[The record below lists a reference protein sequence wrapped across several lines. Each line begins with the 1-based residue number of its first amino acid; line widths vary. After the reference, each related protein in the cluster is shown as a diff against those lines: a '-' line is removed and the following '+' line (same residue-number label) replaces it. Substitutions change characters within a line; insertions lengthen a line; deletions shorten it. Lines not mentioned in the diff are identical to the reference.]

1 MRIRTLVSLM
11 LPVAYAM
18 PALATVAVTTPT
30 NNATVGS
37 TVQVVAS
44 SSTTCAKGVA
54 SSGIYI
60 DNALTYTVKG
70 TSVNTAITLKP
81 GKHSVVVQEWDN
93 CGGASTAPLTLTVPT
108 VGGVTVASPANGA
121 TVGTPAPF
129 VASATTNCAQGVA
142 AMGVYVNNSLMYK
155 ANGAT
160 LNAPITMGVGQQTA
174 VVQAWDNCGGS
185 TTTPVTVAVTGT
197 TIPNIQAAPGW
208 NQWGE
213 LAPTYNICN
222 APCSGITWS
231 MLQHQTVVSTSGN
244 STEFKIGGTTPYS
257 DVLWSNPVIGQGN
270 LQGLTDANHKLLP
283 TLHNFTL
290 DTDVYVSDLAATQD
304 LEFDINMYENGVGME
319 WGTECNHLADGVWD
333 IWNNVNAQWVPTTI
347 PCQLNNAAWNHV
359 TLQVQRE
366 ANNVLLYQSVTVNG
380 VVHPIN
386 VTVQPFAV
394 PSGWWGMT
402 VNYQMDG
409 DYAMQSNV
417 TYLDKTNFT
426 YW

>member
-1 MRIRTLVSLM
+1 
-11 LPVAYAM
+11 
-18 PALATVAVTTPT
+18 
-30 NNATVGS
+30 
-37 TVQVVAS
+37 
-44 SSTTCAKGVA
+44 
-54 SSGIYI
+54 
-60 DNALTYTVKG
+60 
-70 TSVNTAITLKP
+70 
-81 GKHSVVVQEWDN
+81 
-93 CGGASTAPLTLTVPT
+93 
-108 VGGVTVASPANGA
+108 
-121 TVGTPAPF
+121 
-129 VASATTNCAQGVA
+129 
-142 AMGVYVNNSLMYK
+142 
-155 ANGAT
+155 
-160 LNAPITMGVGQQTA
+160 
-174 VVQAWDNCGGS
+174 
-185 TTTPVTVAVTGT
+185 
-197 TIPNIQAAPGW
+197 
-208 NQWGE
+208 
-213 LAPTYNICN
+213 
-222 APCSGITWS
+222 
-231 MLQHQTVVSTSGN
+231 
-244 STEFKIGGTTPYS
+244 
-257 DVLWSNPVIGQGN
+257 VLWSNPVIGQGN